1 MTLIGD
7 RVVGYW
13 DKGDKEAEA
22 FVRKVFRIL
31 SKLTTNKFRWVDEY
45 TMHPLPGVQSRVYE
59 WAGHDAIRWAKVRRN
74 NYLIRFNKPAEY
86 DFGDE
91 PLTSFEEV
99 EKRDAERR
107 RRFVEEHG
115 IDPWS

>member
-1 MTLIGD
+1 MNYWGPANGTSVPPQVDDPDKVVTLIGD

-59 WAGHDAIRWAKVRRN
+59 WAGHDAIRWAN
-74 NYLIRFNKPAEY
+74 GEAE
-86 DFGDE
+86 
-91 PLTSFEEV
+91 
-99 EKRDAERR
+99 
-107 RRFVEEHG
+107 
-115 IDPWS
+115 